1 MPGYLAGVGEI
12 GVKDC
17 YDKRYSCDWTQT
29 DLQIYSRAFT
39 PENLDAWDNT
49 LFAEG
54 VDMRLMDSLTALR
67 GVSPAA
73 KLCLLAL
80 QDLH

>member
-1 MPGYLAGVGEI
+1 M
-12 GVKDC
+12 KDC
-17 YDKRYSCDWTQT
+17 YSKRYSADWVKE
-29 DLQIYSRAFT
+29 DLQIYRQVF
-39 PENLDAWDNT
+39 PREKLGAWDRT
-49 LFAEG
+49 LEAESI
-54 VDMRLMDSLTALR
+54 DMNLMDSLTALR